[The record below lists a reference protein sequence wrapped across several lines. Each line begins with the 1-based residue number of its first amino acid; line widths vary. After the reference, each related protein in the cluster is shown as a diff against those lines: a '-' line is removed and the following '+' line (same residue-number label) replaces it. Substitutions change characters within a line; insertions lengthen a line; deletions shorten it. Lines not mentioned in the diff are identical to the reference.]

1 MPTMRSRGLFRVGLF
16 SGVLSAC
23 GGDDTSVT
31 SAESTG
37 DGSTSTDP
45 STSTTMVADTST
57 SADVSSSSESETT
70 TPADT
75 SSSEGESSSSTG
87 EPNEPPVAVDDLYVM
102 VMNDGGLDLAADV
115 GVLANDSDPDGDAI
129 TVTEFDAV
137 SVLGGTVDVAADGA
151 LVFTPAAGVWGEDGF
166 DYTIEDDQGET
177 ATAHV
182 RLMIA
187 PTTISLGELGASA
200 GGFAIEG
207 IDDGSFDDAG
217 WSVAGGGDIDG
228 DGRADVIVGAP
239 GTDIG
244 GTDEGRA
251 FVVFGKTDGNTVAL
265 ADVLDGTGGFAIDG
279 AAPGDEAGTAVA
291 HAGDVNGDGL
301 ADVIVGAPG
310 ADAIA
315 DDEGRAFVV
324 FGKSDGDL
332 VSLATLEA
340 DGNGFA
346 IEGVGTGDLAGGA
359 VAGGVDV
366 NGDGLDDVVVG
377 ARLADVGG
385 ISNAGRVWVVFGKID
400 TAPVLLGDLDGGP
413 GGFVIDGIATEDQTG
428 ESVAGAGDVDGDG
441 REDIVVGVPLAN
453 PNGGNSG
460 RAFVVLGRTETTPID
475 LADVLAGNGGF
486 AMNGIAALDQTGDAV
501 GGGSD
506 IDGDGLCDVV
516 VGAYGADVNDVDLTG
531 RTFVVHGKQDGNAV
545 ALSDVVLGNG
555 GFAIDGE
562 IEGDLSGWAVAGAGD
577 LDGDG
582 LAEALV
588 GAQSGDFVDT
598 LAGRSY
604 VAYGRTDTA
613 TVPLADIAAGTGGFA
628 IDGEMGGDV
637 SGWAIANAGDV
648 SADGFADLIIGAYRA
663 PGGDR
668 VGRAYVVFG
677 GDFDA
682 SVGIMGT
689 PAADDLLGTDGDE
702 TIVGGDGDDT
712 LQSIAGFDVLYG
724 GPGDDSIV
732 LGGPNLFRIDGGLG
746 EDTIV
751 LEGDG
756 IVLDLTAFYETAVVG
771 IEVIDLGS
779 GGDNSL
785 FLEARDLRALSKT
798 SNTLLVVGDDGDQIV
813 AELGPTYSEVP
824 DQDGVNVWTDGITTL
839 VVVVGVEAF
848 VTL

>member
-1 MPTMRSRGLFRVGLF
+1 MLTMRSGFLRHGIWLTTFAW
-16 SGVLSAC
+16 AC
-23 GGDDTSVT
+23 GGDDVSAT
-31 SAESTG
+31 SADSTG
-37 DGSTSTDP
+37 ESTSTDP
-45 STSTTMVADTST
+45 STSTTMLADTST
-57 SADVSSSSESETT
+57 SADVSSTSEGETT

-75 SSSEGESSSSTG
+75 SSSEGESSSSG

-102 VMNDGGLDLAADV
+102 VMNDGGLDLAARV
-115 GVLANDSDPDGDAI
+115 GVLANDSDPEGDPITVTDFDAI
-129 TVTEFDAV
+129 T
-137 SVLGGTVDVAADGA
+137 LRGGTVDVADDGA
-151 LVFTPAAGVWGEDGF
+151 LVFTPAVGVWGEDGF
-166 DYTIEDDQGET
+166 DYTIDDDNGGS

-187 PTTISLGELGASA
+187 PTTISLGEVTAGN
-200 GGFAIEG
+200 GGFMIEG
-207 IDDGSFDDAG
+207 IDDGTDDDAG

-239 GTDIG
+239 SSDIDG
-244 GTDEGRA
+244 ANEGRA
-251 FVVFGKTDGNTVAL
+251 FVVFGKTDGDTVAL
-265 ADVLDGTGGFAIDG
+265 ADVLLGDGGFAIDG
-279 AAPGDEAGTAVA
+279 AAAGDEAGTAVA

-310 ADAIA
+310 ADAIV
-315 DDEGRAFVV
+315 DDEGRVFVV
-324 FGKSDGDL
+324 FGKTDGD
-332 VSLATLEA
+332 VVALATLEA

-346 IEGVGTGDLAGGA
+346 IEGIGTGDLAGGS

-366 NGDGLDDVVVG
+366 NGDGLDDVIVG

-385 ISNAGRVWVVFGKID
+385 IVNAGRVWVVHGKSD

-413 GGFVIDGIATEDQTG
+413 GGFVIDGIASEDQSG

-460 RAFVVLGRTETTPID
+460 RAYVVHGRAETTPVD
-475 LADVLAGNGGF
+475 LTDVLAGTGGF
-486 AMNGIAALDQTGDAV
+486 AIAGIAALDQTGDAV
-501 GGGSD
+501 GGGGD

-516 VGAYGADVNDVDLTG
+516 VGAYGADVDDVDLTG
-531 RTFVVHGKQDGNAV
+531 RSFVVHGKADGATV
-545 ALSDVVLGNG
+545 QLSDVVLGNG
-555 GFAIDGE
+555 GFALDGE
-562 IEGDLSGWAVAGAGD
+562 IEGDLSGWAVAGGGD

-582 LAEALV
+582 LAEALI

-604 VAYGRTDTA
+604 VAYGRTA
-613 TVPLADIAAGTGGFA
+613 TLAVPLGDIAAGMGGFA
-628 IDGEMGGDV
+628 IGGEMGGDV

-648 SADGFADLIIGAYRA
+648 SADGFADLVIGAYRA

-668 VGRAYVVFG
+668 TGRAYVVFG

-682 SVGIMGT
+682 SVGLAGT
-689 PAADDLLGTDGDE
+689 PAADDLLATEGDE

-712 LQSIAGFDVLYG
+712 LQSIGGFDILYG

-756 IVLDLTAFYETAVVG
+756 IVLDLTAYYETAVVG
-771 IEVIDLGS
+771 IEVIDLGGS
-779 GGDNSL
+779 GDNSM
-785 FLEARDLRALSKT
+785 FLEARDLRSLSKT

-813 AELGPTYSEVP
+813 ADLGPTYAEAP
-824 DQDGVNVWTDGITTL
+824 DQDGVTVWTDGITTL
-839 VVVVGVEAF
+839 VVLDGVEPF